1 MSSVTYR
8 GWSVM
13 NLLLVGLLLVG
24 LGASPAWAQ
33 EMKDGGIEPGKW
45 VLGMRAGFAP
55 LTQTQSDIIRSS
67 TDVGSLVNFE
77 ALYSLNNWLLVGMM
91 LEWERHAMSAGS
103 LDLGHQDTVSVLP
116 TIELRP
122 VRFGPI
128 IPYVNMS
135 FGVNV
140 NSFGEERN
148 IATISPNNTFAWR
161 LGWGADW
168 MFTKQ
173 LALNAEMGYKRNDGH
188 ATIGGT
194 RINDW
199 NASSFGFLFGL
210 KMFF

>member
-103 LDLGHQDTVSVLP
+103 LDLRTSRYGFRFTHNRIASGS
-116 TIELRP
+116 IRP
-122 VRFGPI
+122 HHSLCEYEFRR
-128 IPYVNMS
+128 
-135 FGVNV
+135 
-140 NSFGEERN
+140 ERQQL
-148 IATISPNNTFAWR
+148 WR
-161 LGWGADW
+161 GA
-168 MFTKQ
+168 Q
-173 LALNAEMGYKRNDGH
+173 YRNH
-188 ATIGGT
+188 
-194 RINDW
+194 
-199 NASSFGFLFGL
+199 FPE
-210 KMFF
+210 